1 MLQDSVRMEAFHDAI
16 FSVVQP
22 GDIVID
28 LGTGTGIL
36 AYWAAMAGAKHVYA
50 IEESDSWSAAQAVIT
65 SNGLTD
71 RVTVLQSNST
81 DVQLDE
87 HADVLVSELIGHFLF
102 EEGAVEYIADVR
114 AKLLKPEARIIPA
127 GAKVFI
133 APAHLGDSFEEVRF
147 WREWHDPDLSV
158 IAEMAADTAYVET
171 VIPSQLLSVGKQI
184 FTVDFTSDAPQR
196 RVATAEF
203 ISERT
208 DAMDAIVGWF
218 DLALS
223 PTHHISTA
231 PDAPATHW
239 KQCVFPLHHPVM
251 VDAGE
256 HVTVEITLEP
266 YAPGAHWSWRVASGN
281 SGTFE
286 ETHRFCVTHPRQT
299 LLSYETF

>member
-1 MLQDSVRMEAFHDAI
+1 MEAFHDAI

-87 HADVLVSELIGHFLF
+87 HADVLISELIGHFLF

-114 AKLLKPEARIIPA
+114 AKLLKPRARIIPA

-133 APAHLGDSFEEVRF
+133 APAELGASFEEVRF
-147 WREWHDPDLSV
+147 WQEWHDPDLSAV
-158 IAEMAADTAYVET
+158 AELAADTAYVET
-171 VIPSQLLSVGKQI
+171 VTPNQLVCTGKHI
-184 FTVDFTSDAPQR
+184 FAVDFTADLPKQ
-196 RVATAEF
+196 RVAVAEF
-203 ISERT
+203 TSDRAGAI
-208 DAMDAIVGWF
+208 DAIVGWF

-223 PTHHISTA
+223 STHHISTA

-239 KQCVFPLHHPVM
+239 KQCVFPLHHPVT

-256 HVTVEITLEP
+256 HVTVELTLEP
-266 YAPGAHWSWRVASGN
+266 FAPGARWNWRVAIGN
-281 SGTFE
+281 PITFE
-286 ETHRFCVTHPRQT
+286 ETHGFCITHLGEALLLDERF
-299 LLSYETF
+299 